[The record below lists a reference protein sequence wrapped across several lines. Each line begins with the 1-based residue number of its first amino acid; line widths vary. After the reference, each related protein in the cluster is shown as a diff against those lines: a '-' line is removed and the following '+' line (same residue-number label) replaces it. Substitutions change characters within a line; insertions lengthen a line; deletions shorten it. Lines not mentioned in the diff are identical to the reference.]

1 MEVIKDKNVLINTV
15 EQAIEQLR
23 PFLIADGGNIELID
37 ITDENVVQVK
47 FIGAC
52 QSCSMSAMTLKGGVE
67 ETIKKAAP
75 QIVSVVEI
83 KE

>member
-1 MEVIKDKNVLINTV
+1 MEVIKDKNILINTV

-37 ITDENVVQVK
+37 ITDDNVVQVK

>member
-1 MEVIKDKNVLINTV
+1 MELIKDKNELINTV

-37 ITDENVVQVK
+37 ITEDNIVQVK

-67 ETIKKAAP
+67 ETIRKAAP
-75 QIVSVVEI
+75 QIVSVIEV

>member
-1 MEVIKDKNVLINTV
+1 MELIKDKNELINTV

-37 ITDENVVQVK
+37 ITEENIVQVK

-67 ETIKKAAP
+67 ETIRKAAP
-75 QIVSVVEI
+75 QIVSVIEV

>member
-1 MEVIKDKNVLINTV
+1 MEVIKDKNVLIDTV

-37 ITDENVVQVK
+37 ITDDNVVQVK

-75 QIVSVVEI
+75 QIVSVVEV

>member
-37 ITDENVVQVK
+37 ITDDNIVQVK

>member
-1 MEVIKDKNVLINTV
+1 MELIKDKNTLLATV

-37 ITDENVVQVK
+37 ITEENVVQVK

-75 QIVSVVEI
+75 QITSVVEV
-83 KE
+83 KS

>member
-1 MEVIKDKNVLINTV
+1 MELIKDKNELINTV

-37 ITDENVVQVK
+37 ITEDNIVQVK

-67 ETIKKAAP
+67 ETIRKAAP
-75 QIVSVVEI
+75 QIVSVVEV

>member
-1 MEVIKDKNVLINTV
+1 MEVIKDKNVLIDTV

-37 ITDENVVQVK
+37 ITDDNIVQVK
-47 FIGAC
+47 FVGAC

-67 ETIKKAAP
+67 ETIRKAAP
-75 QIVSVVEI
+75 QIVAVVEV

>member
-1 MEVIKDKNVLINTV
+1 MELIKDKNTLLATV

-75 QIVSVVEI
+75 QIVSVVEV
-83 KE
+83 KS

>member
-1 MEVIKDKNVLINTV
+1 MEVIKDKNVLIDTV

-37 ITDENVVQVK
+37 ITDDNIVQVK

-75 QIVSVVEI
+75 QIVAVVEV

>member
-1 MEVIKDKNVLINTV
+1 MELIKDKNELIDTV

-37 ITDENVVQVK
+37 ITEDNIVQVK

-67 ETIKKAAP
+67 ETIRKAAP
-75 QIVSVVEI
+75 QIVSVIEV

>member
-1 MEVIKDKNVLINTV
+1 MELIKDKNELIDTV

-37 ITDENVVQVK
+37 ITEDNIVQVK

-67 ETIKKAAP
+67 ETIRKAAP
-75 QIVSVVEI
+75 QIVSVVEV

>member
-1 MEVIKDKNVLINTV
+1 MEVIKDKNVLIDTV

-37 ITDENVVQVK
+37 ISDDNIVEVK

-83 KE
+83 KD

>member
-1 MEVIKDKNVLINTV
+1 MELIKDKNELINTV

-37 ITDENVVQVK
+37 ITEDNIVQVK

-67 ETIKKAAP
+67 ETSRKAAP
-75 QIVSVVEI
+75 QIVSVVEV